1 MLARL
6 HVIISSENEND
17 ENHIKQLLM
26 NMNDNFSISPSR
38 PYALLK
44 NHNEFFITFHVYMIS
59 ETIQNSMEPNLCV
72 TLVKTTNNYW
82 VHRCTSW
89 AYSIYP
95 VTRPKMTSFSIP
107 IQEKIK
113 HRL

>member
-6 HVIISSENEND
+6 HVIISSKNEND

-44 NHNEFFITFHVYMIS
+44 NHNEFFITFQIAENEIESLLLQLNNDWDGEQESCHCYGFNTKMFHPLVYCLEFDIF
-59 ETIQNSMEPNLCV
+59 
-72 TLVKTTNNYW
+72 
-82 VHRCTSW
+82 H
-89 AYSIYP
+89 
-95 VTRPKMTSFSIP
+95 
-107 IQEKIK
+107 
-113 HRL
+113 